1 MGYKLLLGDDDTM
14 ATGILFTLDARHE
27 DKMKPVLRE
36 GVTMRPGDEYDRRLP
51 LSYQGQQNAFR
62 TGRSMAAIPK
72 EADIVIVDRSDLVR
86 TTMTAQHLLAGAGY
100 DPDGKEGKSTII
112 WKPEDNR
119 IGLANGMDFQHP
131 ELPGYKP
138 TLPEAD
144 DYVKGMLQHFW
155 TPQEG
160 AEISRPVASRVAY
173 ALVDNRIRAIEELL
187 PEVRKGATAFHLQ
200 VTHAPLIDSLDAAL
214 FGTVRVDVD
223 GRANFNEAIFP
234 GHYAM
239 GMFIGG
245 ETLGAVTD
253 NNPRLE
259 MVGRPFLQGHR
270 EVSYT
275 LDGLKLLRYNLQA
288 ISEERK

>member
-1 MGYKLLLGDDDTM
+1 MRGEIIEAAPTIVVAHEGTQRWRKRDGSPAISRLLNETTAQHIISSADM
-14 ATGILFTLDARHE
+14 VARLFF
-27 DKMKPVLRE
+27 
-36 GVTMRPGDEYDRRLP
+36 
-51 LSYQGQQNAFR
+51 QAFPDF
-62 TGRSMAAIPK
+62 TK